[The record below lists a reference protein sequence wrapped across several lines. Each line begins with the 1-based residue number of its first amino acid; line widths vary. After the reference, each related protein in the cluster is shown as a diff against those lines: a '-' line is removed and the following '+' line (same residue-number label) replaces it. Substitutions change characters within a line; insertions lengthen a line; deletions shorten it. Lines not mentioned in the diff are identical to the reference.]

1 METGYRLVMRTGPSV
16 GMVYPLDKNELFI
29 GRDLGNDI
37 PINDPEVSRRHARVF
52 LQGTNYIIEDLGSTN
67 GTTVNGQRIMGPYM
81 LRPGELVVFGEQ
93 VSLLYEA
100 VQTDSDATVV
110 SGGKGSEDFAPSF
123 QSSSP
128 QQVYQQPV
136 QQQQVRQQPVQQQA
150 AYTSNYAGQV
160 PSQPDYD
167 EPEQKKKF
175 PVWLII
181 IVVLVLLI
189 ICVCGV
195 GLYFVD
201 ANNMWC
207 DLFGFFFNAIAP
219 GSCPN

>member
-37 PINDPEVSRRHARVF
+37 PINDPEVSRRHARIF

-67 GTTVNGQRIMGPYM
+67 GTSVNGQRIMGPYM

-93 VSLLYEA
+93 VSLLFEA

-110 SGGKGSEDFAPSF
+110 SGSKDVEDFAPVY

-128 QQVYQQPV
+128 QPAHQPSYQQPA
-136 QQQQVRQQPVQQQA
+136 QQPQDSPYA
-150 AYTSNYAGQV
+150 SHYAGQV
-160 PSQPDYD
+160 PSQPEYD
-167 EPEQKKKF
+167 ELQAKKKF
-175 PVWLII
+175 PVWLILI
-181 IVVLVLLI
+181 IVLVLLI
-189 ICVCGV
+189 VCVCGV
-195 GLYFVD
+195 GLYFID
-201 ANNMWC
+201 ANDMWC
-207 DLFGFFFNAIAP
+207 DLFGFIFNAIAP